1 MRKFLLGLTILAGG
15 VVAASGADAAP
26 RVTASLPQMSDAGL
40 LQTVQYREDWRYRE
54 WRRHEEFERA
64 RRHAEWRHEEWRH
77 ERHEAREHEQ
87 RGW

>member
-1 MRKFLLGLTILAGG
+1 MRTFLLGLIVLAGA

-26 RVTASLPQMSDAGL
+26 RFAASVSAVSGAGL
-40 LQTVQYREDWRYRE
+40 SQTVQYREDWRYRE

-64 RRHAEWRHEEWRH
+64 RRHAEWRHE
-77 ERHEAREHEQ
+77 RHEAREHEH